1 MSDTDPAVTREETD
15 DRPADWRGCGL
26 VGLDG
31 GAIGRIRE
39 MYLDVATD
47 RPKWAV
53 VDADV
58 EPDAGRFVPLG
69 EATRRGEVVVVPYTR
84 QHVLDAPRL
93 PVDDRLA
100 EPEERLLHDHYQ
112 AAAPEVLGA
121 DSEAPAAGRPP
132 DRDEPEA
139 VMTRSEEELVV
150 STRKEPIGR
159 ARLRKVVVTE
169 EVTVTVPVRRE
180 EVWLEQMPPSDAD
193 HADALEEPE
202 METEPEMTLYE
213 LTLYEEVPV
222 VEKRVVPR
230 ERVRLVKTFA
240 TEETA
245 VSDELRKERVELD
258 DDTSAV

>member
-1 MSDTDPAVTREETD
+1 MSDSDPAVTEQEPD
-15 DRPADWRGCGL
+15 ERPADWRGCGL
-26 VGLDG
+26 VDPDG
-31 GAIGRIRE
+31 DAIGPIRE
-39 MYLDVATD
+39 MYLDVTTD

-53 VDADV
+53 VEAAA
-58 EPDAGRFVPLG
+58 EPDAHRFVPLG

-84 QHVLDAPRL
+84 RRVLDAPRL

-100 EPEERLLHDHYQ
+100 EPEERLLYDHYE
-112 AAAPEVLGA
+112 AAAAGA
-121 DSEAPAAGRPP
+121 PPAHGQ
-132 DRDEPEA
+132 PEA

-180 EVWLEQMPPSDAD
+180 EVWLEQMPASDAE
-193 HADALEEPE
+193 HAEALEEPE
-202 METEPEMTLYE
+202 MDTDPDVTLYE

-230 ERVRLVKTFA
+230 EHVRLVKTFT
-240 TEETA
+240 TEEQP
-245 VSDELRKERVELD
+245 VSDEVRKERIELD
-258 DDTSAV
+258 EDTPAV

>member
-1 MSDTDPAVTREETD
+1 MADTDPAVTPEDTD
-15 DRPADWRGCGL
+15 DRPVDWRGCGL

-31 GAIGRIRE
+31 GEIGRIRE

-53 VDADV
+53 VDAGD
-58 EPDAGRFVPLG
+58 EPDTHRFVPLA

-100 EPEERLLHDHYQ
+100 EPEQRLLQDHYQ
-112 AAAPEVLGA
+112 AATPLIGQA
-121 DSEAPAAGRPP
+121 DSEATAAGGPTDP
-132 DRDEPEA
+132 GEPEA
-139 VMTRSEEELVV
+139 AMTRSEEELFV

-180 EVWLEQMPPSDAD
+180 EVWLEQMPASEED
-193 HADALEEPE
+193 HAEALEEPE
-202 METEPEMTLYE
+202 MDTDPDMTLYE

-230 ERVRLVKTFA
+230 ERVRLVKTFT
-240 TEETA
+240 TEELA
-245 VSDELRKERVELD
+245 VSEELRKERVELD

>member
-1 MSDTDPAVTREETD
+1 MSDTDPAVMREETD

-53 VDADV
+53 VDAGD
-58 EPDAGRFVPLG
+58 EPDAHRFVPLG

-100 EPEERLLHDHYQ
+100 EPEERLLHDYYQ
-112 AAAPEVLGA
+112 AAIPQA
-121 DSEAPAAGRPP
+121 DSDPVPGAPPAP
-132 DRDEPEA
+132 DEPEA
-139 VMTRSEEELVV
+139 AMTRSEEELVV

-180 EVWLEQMPPSDAD
+180 EVWLEQMPASDAD

-202 METEPEMTLYE
+202 MDTDPDMTLYE

-240 TEETA
+240 TEELA